1 MRQKSL
7 ALPMVVV
14 AWLTCGCSF
23 GSFQTAHTQAPSS
36 VSVTP
41 GVAQVFNR
49 IDDQNGRG
57 QLTNLGAQVGGR
69 LGLTDRVDVGLG
81 SFLFGGVKADVKV
94 NLLEPHERLAL
105 SPRLGAG
112 YRFGGNRA
120 AGLLEGGAIAS
131 YRLFDKLEPYFGLTF
146 ANHWI
151 EPAPPPGPLPPNVVG
166 RRGSGDGVL
175 QMSLGLQLE
184 ISQHVA
190 LLGEYGHWFP
200 LNDDPGDFYA
210 FVPTN
215 IAGLA
220 LRIGK
225 LRP

>member
-1 MRQKSL
+1 MTPRCR
-7 ALPMVVV
+7 ALPALV
-14 AWLTCGCSF
+14 AASLTSSCSF
-23 GSFQTAHTQAPSS
+23 GSFQTAHTQAPAS

-49 IDDQNGRG
+49 VDDQNGRDR
-57 QLTNLGAQVGGR
+57 LTNLGAQLGGR
-69 LGLTDRVDVGLG
+69 FGITKRVDAGLG
-81 SFLFGGVKADVKV
+81 SFLFGGVKADLKV
-94 NLLEPHERLAL
+94 NLLAPHRRLAL

-112 YRFGGNRA
+112 YRFGSRSV
-120 AGLLEGGAIAS
+120 GLLEGGAIVS
-131 YRLFDKLEPYFGLTF
+131 YRLFDSFEPYLGLTF
-146 ANHWI
+146 ANHWL
-151 EPAPPPGPLPPNVVG
+151 EPRPPPGPLPPNVVR
-166 RRGSGDGVL
+166 RRGGGDGL
-175 QMSLGLQLE
+175 LQLNLGVE
-184 ISQHVA
+184 LMLSDHVA

>member
-1 MRQKSL
+1 MKRNRFPLPTLL
-7 ALPMVVV
+7 A
-14 AWLTCGCSF
+14 AALTGGCSF
-23 GSFQTAHTQAPSS
+23 GSFQTAHTQAPAS
-36 VSVTP
+36 VSLTP

-49 IDDQNGRG
+49 VDDQNGRDR
-57 QLTNLGAQVGGR
+57 LTNLGAQLGGR
-69 LGLTDRVDVGLG
+69 FGLTKRVDAGLG

-94 NLLEPHERLAL
+94 NLLKPHERLAI

-112 YRFGGNRA
+112 YRFAFGREV
-120 AGLLEGGAIAS
+120 GLVEGGAIAS
-131 YRLFDKLEPYFGLTF
+131 YRLFDRFEPYFGLTF

-151 EPAPPPGPLPPNVVG
+151 EPAPPQPLPPNVVR
-166 RRGSGDGVL
+166 RRGTGDGL
-175 QMSLGLQLE
+175 LQLNVGVE
-184 ISQHVA
+184 MMVSDHVA
-190 LLGEYGHWFP
+190 FLGEYGHWFP
-200 LNDDPGDFYA
+200 VNDAPGDFYA